1 MSRLSVLLVAGFVLA
16 GCGEKVSVVPMAE
29 AFHISSVETVGPPPA
44 GGNQAQLDDLRKQTM
59 AMAARVPRTKNPYL
73 LRLRILSFHKK
84 NPGMAIVLGD
94 SNNMTVSGEVTSLDG
109 SRKLGT
115 FTSTVSNDGAVNG
128 VVGAVLAANTSTDEA
143 IRALNNDA
151 ADQLLEQVYGT
162 KAWRS
167 WKPKNRSFF
176 Q

>member
-1 MSRLSVLLVAGFVLA
+1 MSRFSVLLVAGLVLA
-16 GCGEKVSVVPMAE
+16 GCGEKVSVVPITE

-44 GGNQAQLDDLRKQTM
+44 GGNQAQLDDLRKQTT
-59 AMAARVPRTKNPYL
+59 AMAARVPRTQNPYL
-73 LRLRILSFHKK
+73 LRLRVVSFHKK
-84 NPGMAIVLGD
+84 NPGLAIIVGD

-115 FTSTVSNDGAVNG
+115 FTSTVLNESAVNG
-128 VVGAVLAANTSTDEA
+128 VIGAAMAASTSTDEA

-167 WKPKNRSFF
+167 WKPKSRSFF
-176 Q
+176 